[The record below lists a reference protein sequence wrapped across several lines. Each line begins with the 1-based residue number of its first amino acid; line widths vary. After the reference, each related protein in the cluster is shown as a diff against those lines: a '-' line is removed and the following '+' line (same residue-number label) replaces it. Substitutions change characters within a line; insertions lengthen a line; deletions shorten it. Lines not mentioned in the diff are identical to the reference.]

1 MRQQMWPG
9 VGVGVGVGVGACCLS
24 VALVAAEP
32 AVPPDVQ
39 GTTPLYR
46 LAHKAPAMP
55 FRVVGA
61 PESLR
66 LPEGTAGVY
75 HQLPHLQLKFYTGPE
90 DLSARVTVCSDDD
103 AIYFLF
109 VVTDDIIFNQSPPEM
124 IWGGDKVEIYLA
136 AAGKARQLI
145 ITPPSAGNV
154 QQGAIRVW
162 EKNQDIEGL
171 KTAGFATEEGY
182 ILQVAVPRT
191 ALAAQG
197 VARLEDDA
205 LRYSVDISDA
215 DSVYL
220 AGVPHV
226 PVKTDLIPFGDMSN
240 YTLQNADKWAT
251 ASFTPLPADAALAPM
266 SPPAVQDR
274 SPAIQRRM
282 KLTDPKA
289 VTADDLTLW
298 VSLLAKPDTTAA
310 DATYAMLGLAAA
322 LPKPE
327 YVQVIAPYL
336 KHENS
341 DLRSTAATCLGR
353 LRFPQAQPMLRAA
366 TDDKVMG
373 NRCNALLALGKVG
386 DADTVVFLQAYL
398 ERPNLHGYEVST
410 AKQAIDELK
419 K

>member
-1 MRQQMWPG
+1 MGQQMWAG
-9 VGVGVGVGVGACCLS
+9 VAFGVGACCLS
-24 VALVAAEP
+24 VALIAAEP
-32 AVPPDVQ
+32 AAPPAAQAVA
-39 GTTPLYR
+39 PLYR
-46 LAHKAPAMP
+46 LAQKAPAMP

-66 LPEGTAGVY
+66 LPQGTTGVH
-75 HQLPHLQLKFYTGPE
+75 HQLPHLQLKSYTGAE
-90 DLSARVTVCSDDD
+90 DVSANVTVCADDD

-109 VVTDDIIFNQSPPEM
+109 DVTDDIVYNEAPPET

-136 AAGKARQLI
+136 AGGKARQLI
-145 ITPPSAGNV
+145 ITPPSAGKV

-162 EKNQDIEGL
+162 EKNHDIVGL
-171 KTAGFATEEGY
+171 KTAGFATEKGY
-182 ILQVAVPRT
+182 VIQVAVPRT

-197 VARLEDDA
+197 VARLEDDT

-215 DSVYL
+215 DSTFL

-251 ASFTPLPADAALAPM
+251 ASFKPLPADATLAPM
-266 SPPAVQDR
+266 IAPAAQAR
-274 SPAIQRRM
+274 SPTMQRRM

-298 VSLLAKPDTTAA
+298 VSLLGKPDTTAA

-322 LPKPE
+322 TPKPE
-327 YVQVIAPYL
+327 YVQAIAPYL

-341 DLRSTAATCLGR
+341 DLRSTAATCLGN
-353 LRFPQAQPMLRAA
+353 LELPQAEPMLRTAA
-366 TDDKVMG
+366 DDKVMG
-373 NRCNALLALGKVG
+373 NRCNVLLALAKVG
-386 DADTVVFLQAYL
+386 NAHTAAFLEAYL
-398 ERPNLHGYEVST
+398 DRPNLHGYEVST
-410 AKQAIDELK
+410 ANQALDELEE
-419 K
+419 